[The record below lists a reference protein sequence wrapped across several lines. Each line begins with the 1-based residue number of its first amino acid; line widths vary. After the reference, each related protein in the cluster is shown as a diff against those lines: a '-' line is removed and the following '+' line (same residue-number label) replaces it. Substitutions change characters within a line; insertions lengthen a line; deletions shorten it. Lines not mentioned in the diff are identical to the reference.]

1 MRERERQQMS
11 KNAEARSIEQIQRV
25 QVSLILLEIKTHGE
39 DGVTREEKENL
50 RQITQ
55 VFRYLN

>member
-1 MRERERQQMS
+1 MS